1 MARKANTDSTIDLAS
16 LPLLDEPDS
25 RQFVLRVGE
34 HRARLEYDRDGDR
47 IFLGTLDVPKPVES
61 LGVADVFMEKT
72 LTWVEE
78 NRLKLIPTHPAI
90 KAYLR
95 KHTAWQRLLL
105 KGVQV

>member
-1 MARKANTDSTIDLAS
+1 MARKANTEIIDLHA
-16 LPLLDEPDS
+16 LPLQDEPDS

-47 IFLGTLDVPKPVES
+47 IFLGTLDVPKPVEG
-61 LGVADVFMEKT
+61 LGVGEVVMEKT
-72 LTWVEE
+72 LAWVEE
-78 NRLKLIPTHPAI
+78 NRLKLIPTHPTI